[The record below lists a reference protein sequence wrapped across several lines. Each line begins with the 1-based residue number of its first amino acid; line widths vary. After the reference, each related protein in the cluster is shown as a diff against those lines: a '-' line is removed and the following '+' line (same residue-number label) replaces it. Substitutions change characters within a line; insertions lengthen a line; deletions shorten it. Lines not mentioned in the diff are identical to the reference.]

1 MTIDISSM
9 TDRELSELA
18 AEIAVEQQERGIAAA
33 DPQALIELGFQTGFD
48 SKGMPLP
55 PVLEGGVLVCFGAR
69 VDKSATS
76 HDCAF
81 VSFDGTWVW
90 EHDDLMEEE
99 IRNPAAA
106 RPQMRSVSL
115 VPVYDGMK
123 LDFVR
128 SEARTGI
135 HKMKKVLSYEVQN
148 GKLVHVQSRAAKS
161 ASNR

>member
-1 MTIDISSM
+1 MS
-9 TDRELSELA
+9 DRELSELA
-18 AEIAVEQQERGIAAA
+18 AEIAVEQQERAVAAA
-33 DPQALIELGFQTGFD
+33 EPQALIELGFQTGFD
-48 SKGMPLP
+48 SKGMPHP
-55 PVLEGGVLVCFGAR
+55 PVMESGIIICFGAR
-69 VDKSATS
+69 NDKSATS

-81 VSFDGTWVW
+81 VSFEGTWVW

-115 VPVYDGMK
+115 VPAFDGMK

-161 ASNR
+161 ASSR